1 MMKTYLIKVKGRTIV
16 SMVPEIEICGL
27 YRTARN
33 HRQQIKIL
41 TELTLLSKADIV
53 AILLKNGF
61 TLPQPKKTVK
71 SNSTRVIW
79 TNELTAAL
87 IEQYLQG
94 KKPIEIAKELGID
107 NEKIRNKI
115 GELRAQGTIPCAIE
129 R

>member
-16 SMVPEIEICGL
+16 SMVPEIVICGL
-27 YRTARN
+27 YRTARY

-41 TELTLLSKADIV
+41 TELTLLSEADIV

-79 TNELTAAL
+79 TDELTTAL
-87 IEQYLQG
+87 IEQYLKG
-94 KKPIEIAKELGID
+94 KKPIEIAKELGIS
-107 NEKIRNKI
+107 NEKIRNKLVK
-115 GELRAQGTIPCAIE
+115 LRMQGSIPNDIK
-129 R
+129 